1 MKPNPPRPRPP
12 GHTGNRRPPTNRQPH
27 QPSPRTTA
35 NPTSAPT
42 KPENAS
48 RPPTGQTAT
57 AKNCTT
63 LKTAHTYPTPGKQP
77 PLILPQPATNDQ
89 RQPNPKKRTP
99 DLTRHQL
106 NHRPP
111 MDRGPGQLSGG
122 LTMKPNPP
130 RPFPH
135 RKPPPAH
142 QPATPPTFTQDD
154 SQPTRRPTHPGQTRN
169 LLSHTNRPNRNN
181 GQNTHHAKNRP
192 PHTTQPENTHR
203 PPTNREPGQ
212 LSGRLAMKPN
222 LPRPRPPANTG
233 NRRPLTNREPRQ
245 PSPRTTANP
254 TSALAKPE
262 NTSPRSQT
270 GEPTTTDKTHTT
282 LKPAPHITHNRE
294 TPTAHPPPARNKRQ
308 VPSNPKKRTPD
319 STRRRLKPPPAREP
333 GIRPAS
339 RRAGLGP
346 RRPRPYPPRSGRPTT
361 TSERTE

>member
-12 GHTGNRRPPTNRQPH
+12 GHTGNPRPPTNREPH
-27 QPSPRTTA
+27 QPSPRTTS

-122 LTMKPNPP
+122 LAMRPNPP

-154 SQPTRRPTHPGQTRN
+154 GKPTRRPTHPGQTRN
-169 LLSHTNRPNRNN
+169 LLSLTNRPNRNN

-203 PPTNREPGQ
+203 PPTNREPH
-212 LSGRLAMKPN
+212 
-222 LPRPRPPANTG
+222 
-233 NRRPLTNREPRQ
+233 Q

-254 TSALAKPE
+254 TSAPTKPE
-262 NTSPRSQT
+262 NTSPRPPTCQT
-270 GEPTTTDKTHTT
+270 ATAETR
-282 LKPAPHITHNRE
+282 PHIPHNRE
-294 TPTAHPPPARNKRQ
+294 TPTAHPPPARNERQ
-308 VPSNPKKRTPD
+308 APSNPKKRTPD
-319 STRRRLKPPPAREP
+319 STRRLLKPPPAANR
-333 GIRPAS
+333 GLYQLSDGLDLAS
-339 RRAGLGP
+339 
-346 RRPRPYPPRSGRPTT
+346 RRPRPARPDPGGLRQPLKGRNNG
-361 TSERTE
+361 